1 MPKMQEDEFKFPD
14 EEDNQG
20 KPEDKLD
27 IEVEGAESD
36 KLEIEIEDDTP
47 AEDRGR
53 TPSDPEKVKQLEVE
67 VDDLDKYSKDA
78 KDKIIRMKRVWND
91 ERRAKEAA
99 LREQQAALEAAQRLM
114 EENKRIKTMLSQGEQ
129 EYKDAMV
136 SSTELQLEMAKRKYK
151 EAHEAGDVDA
161 QLEAQQILNVMQSR
175 LERAKNFKLPT
186 LQTENF
192 DVQTPQQQQPVPK
205 PDDRVMRWQ
214 ESNPWFG
221 QDEEM
226 TAAAL
231 GLHEKLKRSGVVVG
245 SEDYYA
251 KLDSTM
257 RKRFPENFGDE
268 DLEIPEE
275 VEAKPKA
282 DSPKAKPAT
291 NVAPATRSTAPK
303 RVRLSQSQ
311 VAIAKK
317 LGLTPEQYV
326 RELLKMEA

>member
-1 MPKMQEDEFKFPD
+1 MPETQKDEFKFPD
-14 EEDNQG
+14 EDTKG
-20 KPEDKLD
+20 KPEEKLD
-27 IEVEGAESD
+27 IELEGAESD

-47 AEDRGR
+47 EEDRGR
-53 TPSDPEKVKQLEVE
+53 TPSDPDKVKQLEVE
-67 VDDLDKYSKDA
+67 VDDLDKYSKEA

-91 ERRAKEAA
+91 ERRAKESAM
-99 LREQQAALEAAQRLM
+99 REQQAALEAAQRLM

-161 QLEAQQILNVMQSR
+161 QLEAQQVLNVMQAR
-175 LERAKNFKLPT
+175 LERAKNFRLPT

-192 DVQTPQQQQPVPK
+192 DVQTSQQQQPTPK

-214 ESNPWFG
+214 QDNPWFG

-231 GLHEKLKRSGVVVG
+231 GLHEKLKRNGVAVG

-251 KLDSTM
+251 KLDNTM
-257 RKRFPENFGDE
+257 RKRFPESFGND
-268 DLEIPEE
+268 DLEVPEE
-275 VEAKPKA
+275 ETAKPKA
-282 DSPKAKPAT
+282 DSPKAKPVT